1 MSEQIS
7 QAGDGNFKRIVS
19 ESGVFQKPMECSGG
33 IVMGSWQQIF
43 EQSRVNNGA
52 YDGDRLP
59 AQNWH
64 WPQGTWFQ
72 TRLRNLRRG
81 NGTTKN
87 SLNN

>member
-1 MSEQIS
+1 MSESEFQL
-7 QAGDGNFKRIVS
+7 GDGR
-19 ESGVFQKPMECSGG
+19 GVAMS
-33 IVMGSWQQIF
+33 SWQLIF
-43 EQSRVNNGA
+43 KQSRVNNGA

-81 NGTTKN
+81 NT
-87 SLNN
+87 NNKVTQ